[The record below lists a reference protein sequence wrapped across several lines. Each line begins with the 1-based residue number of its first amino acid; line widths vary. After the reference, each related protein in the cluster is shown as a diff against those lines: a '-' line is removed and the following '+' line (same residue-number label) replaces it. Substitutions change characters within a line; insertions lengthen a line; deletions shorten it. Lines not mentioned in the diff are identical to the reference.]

1 MPVNMSKEEE
11 RALHRDE
18 RQREKQFR
26 RRIFYP
32 ILVLLVLVVGLV
44 LSFTVFFHLNKVE
57 VRGYSIYSESEVVS
71 VSGVKDGDNLFLI
84 NRGKV
89 KEHITEKLPY
99 IGDVQVKI
107 ALPNKLIVTVYETS
121 VKCAAESKSGFVLL
135 DENGKVLGI
144 ASTKDEIYANAVL
157 EGGKALSSEDPPAE
171 AEEKSDENAKQ
182 EPEEKPKETKPEK
195 PKYVLAHKD
204 FVVLKGAKVKGATPG
219 QTVKFNKEKTL
230 SVYTEIVNLFIEN
243 EIAGITELDLTDP
256 YNIVMKYEN
265 RIDVKVGS
273 ITNLKDKMAF
283 AAEVIK
289 DQDQVGPNAEGV
301 IDLTID
307 KKAYFSP
314 KTEPKS
320 TTTTTAAGEVTEPT
334 TPTTT
339 APTEP
344 PTDANGKKIASF
356 TTAPTTT
363 TQPPEDAAK
372 KPDT

>member
-26 RRIFYP
+26 RRLFYP
-32 ILVLLVLVVGLV
+32 ILVLFVLAVGLV
-44 LSFTVFFHLNKVE
+44 LSFTVFFHLNKAE
-57 VRGYSIYSESEVVS
+57 VRGYSIYSESEIVS

-99 IGDVQVKI
+99 IGDVKVKI
-107 ALPNKLIVTVYETS
+107 ALPNKLIITVYETS
-121 VKCAAESKSGFVLL
+121 VKCAVESKSGFVLL
-135 DENGKVLGI
+135 DENAKVLGT
-144 ASTKDEIYANAVL
+144 ASSKDEIYANAVL
-157 EGGKALSSEDPPAE
+157 EGGEALPSEEPSEEQAE
-171 AEEKSDENAKQ
+171 KTDEKAEEQ
-182 EPEEKPKETKPEK
+182 PEEKPKETKPEK

-204 FVVLKGAKVKGATPG
+204 FVVLKGVKVKEATPG
-219 QTVKFNKEKTL
+219 QTVKFNKEKSL
-230 SVYTEIVNLFIEN
+230 SVYTDIMALFIEN
-243 EIAGITELDLTDP
+243 EIAGITDLDLKDP

-273 ITNLKDKMAF
+273 LTNLKDKMAF

-289 DQDQVGPNAEGV
+289 DQDQVGPNAEGI

-314 KTEPKS
+314 KTEPSS
-320 TTTTTAAGEVTEPT
+320 TTTTTAAGDPAEPT
-334 TPTTT
+334 TPATT
-339 APTEP
+339 ASTEP
-344 PTDANGKKIASF
+344 MRDENGKLIASF
-356 TTAPTTT
+356 TTTTTTT
-363 TQPPEDAAK
+363 TQPPEEAPK
-372 KPDT
+372 KP

>member
-18 RQREKQFR
+18 RQREKQIR
-26 RRIFYP
+26 RRIFYS
-32 ILVLLVLVVGLV
+32 ILVLLVLALGLT
-44 LSFTVFFHLNKVE
+44 LSFTVFFHLSKVE
-57 VRGYSIYSESEVVS
+57 VRGYSIYSEEQIVS
-71 VSGVKDGDNLFLI
+71 VSGVQDGDNLFLI

-89 KEHITEKLPY
+89 VEHITEKLPY
-99 IGDVQVKI
+99 IGDAQVKI
-107 ALPNKLIVTVYETS
+107 ALPNKLIISVYETS
-121 VKCAAESKSGFVLL
+121 VKCAVDSKSGFVLL
-135 DENGKVLGI
+135 DENAKVLGT
-144 ASTKDEIYANAVL
+144 ASSREEVYANAVL
-157 EGGKALSSEDPPAE
+157 EGGKALPSEEPVE
-171 AEEKSDENAKQ
+171 ETEKETEKNVEELSEEKAKVS
-182 EPEEKPKETKPEK
+182 KPKN

-204 FVVLKGAKVKGATPG
+204 FVVLKGAKVKEATPG

-243 EIAGITELDLTDP
+243 EITGITELDLTDL

-273 ITNLKDKMAF
+273 VTNLKDKMAF

-289 DQDQVGPNAEGV
+289 DQDQVGPNAEGI

-320 TTTTTAAGEVTEPT
+320 TTTTTAPGEVTEPT
-334 TPTTT
+334 TPETT

-344 PTDANGKKIASF
+344 PTDVSGKKIASF
-356 TTAPTTT
+356 TTAPATT
-363 TQPPEDAAK
+363 TQAPETEAK
-372 KPDT
+372 KPNT

>member
-18 RQREKQFR
+18 RQREKQKR
-26 RRIFYP
+26 LRIFYP
-32 ILVLLVLVVGLV
+32 ILVLFVLAVGLV

-57 VRGYSIYSESEVVS
+57 VRGYSIYSENEVVS

-99 IGDVQVKI
+99 IGDVQVKL
-107 ALPNKLIVTVYETS
+107 ALPNKLIITVYETS
-121 VKCAAESKSGFVLL
+121 VKCAVDNKSEYVLL
-135 DENGKVLGI
+135 DENAKVLGT
-144 ASTKDEIYANAVL
+144 ASSIEEIKSNAVL
-157 EGGKALSSEDPPAE
+157 EGGKPLESEEPAVETDEKSEEEAPAE
-171 AEEKSDENAKQ
+171 EQETEEKK
-182 EPEEKPKETKPEK
+182 TPEK

-204 FVVLKGAKVKGATPG
+204 FVVLKGTKIKKATPG
-219 QTVKFNKEKTL
+219 QTASFNKEKTL
-230 SVYTEIVNLFIEN
+230 SVYTDIMNLFIEN
-243 EIAGITELDLTDP
+243 EITGITELDLSDV

-289 DQDQVGPNAEGV
+289 DQDQVGPNAEGT

-314 KTEPKS
+314 KTEPK
-320 TTTTTAAGEVTEPT
+320 TTTTTTQPGET
-334 TPTTT
+334 TDTT
-339 APTEP
+339 APETTTTTEP
-344 PTDANGKKIASF
+344 LTDANGKKVASF

-363 TQPPEDAAK
+363 TQPPETTTK
-372 KPDT
+372 KP

>member
-18 RQREKQFR
+18 RQREKQKR
-26 RRIFYP
+26 LRIFYP
-32 ILVLLVLVVGLV
+32 ILVLFVLAVGLV

-57 VRGYSIYSESEVVS
+57 VRGYSIYSENEVVS

-99 IGDVQVKI
+99 IGDVSVKL
-107 ALPNKLIVTVYETS
+107 ALPNKLIITVFETS
-121 VKCAAESKSGFVLL
+121 VCCAVDNKSEYVLL
-135 DENGKVLGI
+135 NENGKVLGT
-144 ASTKDEIYANAVL
+144 ASSIDEIYKDAVL
-157 EGGKALSSEDPPAE
+157 EGGKVLESE
-171 AEEKSDENAKQ
+171 
-182 EPEEKPKETKPEK
+182 EPEKPQGK

-204 FVVLKGAKVKGATPG
+204 FVVLKGTKVKQATPG
-219 QTVKFNKEKTL
+219 QTVQFNKEKTL
-230 SVYTEIVNLFIEN
+230 SVYTDIMNLFIEN
-243 EIAGITELDLTDP
+243 EITGITELNLSDV

-289 DQDQVGPNAEGV
+289 DQDKVGPNAEGI

-314 KTEPKS
+314 KTEPP
-320 TTTTTAAGEVTEPT
+320 TTTTTTQASEVTEPT
-334 TPTTT
+334 TPATTT
-339 APTEP
+339 TTET
-344 PTDANGKKIASF
+344 PTDASGKKIASF
-356 TTAPTTT
+356 KTVG
-363 TQPPEDAAK
+363 
-372 KPDT
+372 